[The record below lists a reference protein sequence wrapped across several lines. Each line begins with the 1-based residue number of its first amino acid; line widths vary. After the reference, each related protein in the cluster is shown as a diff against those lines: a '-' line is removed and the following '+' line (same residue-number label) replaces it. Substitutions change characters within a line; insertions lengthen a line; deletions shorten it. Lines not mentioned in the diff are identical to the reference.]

1 MKRASCFSLGLVLT
15 FTAAL
20 ATGADGQELT
30 DPLEILKKVDA
41 AAKAVKAVKYDATF
55 KPLGASIAQGSE
67 VEGSVVMSGWTGGGL
82 EKFLFEVTVKNAGSS
97 DEQKVTAGGNG
108 EEFFVIDHKTKTAY
122 VDIDPAVLGRIGG
135 RARNLQT
142 VEFLHPTP
150 FNDEIVGQK
159 QELTGSKKIGGEDC
173 YEVHVVYVNNR
184 QEAIWHFSKKDF
196 LPRGRMDINK
206 DESGTIVRQSQR
218 FLTNLE
224 VDPKLDDSLFK
235 VKVPEGYTKTDDF
248 AP

>member
-20 ATGADGQELT
+20 ATGANGQELT
-30 DPLEILKKVDA
+30 DALEILKKVDA
-41 AAKAVKAVKYDATF
+41 AAKAVKAVRYDATF
-55 KPLGASIAQGSE
+55 KPLGPSMAQGPQ
-67 VEGSVVMSGWTGGGL
+67 VEGSVVMSGWMGGSL
-82 EKFLFEVTVKNAGSS
+82 EKFLFEVTIKNAGSS
-97 DEQKVTAGGNG
+97 DEQKVTAGGDG
-108 EEFFVIDHKTKTAY
+108 EEFFVIDHKTKAAY
-122 VDIDPAVLGRIGG
+122 VDIDPAVLGTIGR
-135 RARNLQT
+135 RARQLQT
-142 VEFLHPTP
+142 VEFLHPAP
-150 FNDEIVGQK
+150 FSDEIDAQK
-159 QELTGSKKIGGEDC
+159 LELTGSKKIGGEDC
-173 YEVHVVYVNNR
+173 YEVHVVYASGR

-224 VDPKLDDSLFK
+224 VNPKLDDSLFQ